1 MAQNTRRITDDAH
14 GITEEHICQ
23 CGHDKYCRQSSSHSS
38 TRVFA
43 GVSSP
48 PAMRSDSSDSQVKLE
63 AFMLATMVQ
72 YKFRKKAVLR

>member
-1 MAQNTRRITDDAH
+1 MAQNTRRISDDAH
-14 GITEEHICQ
+14 VTEEHVCQ
-23 CGHDKYCRQSSSHSS
+23 CGHDKYRCQSSSHSS

-63 AFMLATMVQ
+63 AFMLATMLQ
-72 YKFRKKAVLR
+72 YKFRKKAVLY